1 MELREMFENADADKG
16 GALEIEEFTEAFG
29 GVLGKDMNP
38 KQLKQ
43 LFMKIDAD
51 SNGSVGTLLLG
62 HKIFRMAR
70 IYELHAS

>member
-1 MELREMFENADADKG
+1 MFENADADKG

-51 SNGSVGTLLLG
+51 SNGSVGKKPNNLVY
-62 HKIFRMAR
+62 RVAR
-70 IYELHAS
+70 VYELHAS